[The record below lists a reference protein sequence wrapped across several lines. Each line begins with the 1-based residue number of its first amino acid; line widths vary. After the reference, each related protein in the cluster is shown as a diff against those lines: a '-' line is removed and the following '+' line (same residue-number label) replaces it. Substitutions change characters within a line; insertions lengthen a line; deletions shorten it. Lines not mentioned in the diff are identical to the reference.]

1 MQKSS
6 KNQKTFFLV
15 DDDVDDQEIFIAAV
29 NEIDN
34 SIKCISIDNCE
45 EALEKLKK
53 EHTDLPDLIFL
64 DLNMPRLNG
73 RQCLSEI
80 RKLSRLKHIPVII
93 YSTSS
98 LKKDMEET
106 ASLGADLFITKPNR
120 FNELCETLNNVLLMD
135 WPAKRYQD

>member
-1 MQKSS
+1 MQKS
-6 KNQKTFFLV
+6 KNQKTFLLV
-15 DDDVDDQEIFIAAV
+15 DDDADDQEIFIAAV
-29 NEIDN
+29 NEIDS

-45 EALEKLKK
+45 EALDKLKR

-80 RKLSRLKHIPVII
+80 RKLSRLKHVPVII

-106 ASLGADLFITKPNR
+106 ANLGADFFITKPNR

-135 WPAKRYQD
+135 LAAKKYQD